1 MRIRTLL
8 ATTAAAVM
16 FAAPGLAQT
25 VGVTD
30 DMIKIGNTSP
40 YSGPASSYGVIGT
53 TIGAYFDM
61 INEQGGITSK
71 DGKTRKIDYLTLDD
85 GYSPPRTV
93 EQARKMVEQ
102 EKVAFTLGTLGTPTN
117 SAIHR
122 YMNAKKVPHLFLA
135 TGASKWGQPK
145 KYPWTMG
152 FQPTYDVEGEIYAN
166 YVLENIENPKIAI
179 LYQNDDYGKD
189 YRDGF
194 LRGLGDKADDLV
206 VKMVPYEVTDPTV
219 DPQILE
225 LAATGA
231 NVFFNITIP
240 KFAAQA
246 IKKAC
251 EINWNPLHLLNNV
264 SSSVGSTLKPA
275 GLECSESQGLI
286 TAQWQR
292 DPTDS
297 QWFDTDGYKE
307 WEAFMDARIPDGDK
321 GDVNYAVGH
330 SLAKM
335 AHYVLENC
343 ADLSRPGIMACAAN
357 VKDLQLPMVLPG
369 ILVNTS
375 PTDFYPIQ
383 AEQLSKFDGER
394 WVLFGDIIDASSN

>member
-16 FAAPGLAQT
+16 IAAPGYAQT

-30 DMIKIGNTSP
+30 NSIKIGNTMP
-40 YSGPASSYGVIGT
+40 YSGPASSYGVIGKIIST
-53 TIGAYFDM
+53 YFDM
-61 INEQGGITSK
+61 VNEQGGITSK
-71 DGKTRKIDYLTLDD
+71 DGKTRMVEFITLDD

-93 EQARKMVEQ
+93 EQARKLVEQ
-102 EKVAFTLGTLGTPTN
+102 EQVAFTLGTLGTPTN

-122 YMNAKKVPHLFLA
+122 YMNAKKVPQLFVA

-166 YVLENIENPKIAI
+166 YVMENVTDPKIAI
-179 LYQNDDYGKD
+179 IYQNDDYGKD

-206 VKMVPYEVTDPTV
+206 VKMVPYEVTDPTI

-251 EINWNPLHLLNNV
+251 EIDWKPLHLLNNV

-275 GLECSESQGLI
+275 GLECSKSQGLI
-286 TAQWQR
+286 TAQWQK

-297 QWFDTDGYKE
+297 QWADTEGYKE
-307 WEAFMDARIPDGDK
+307 WSAFMDAHLPDADK
-321 GDVNYAVGH
+321 GDVNYATGH
-330 SLAKM
+330 SIAKM
-335 AHYVLENC
+335 AHHVLENC
-343 ADLSRPGIMACAAN
+343 GDLSRPGIMACAAN
-357 VKDLQLPMVLPG
+357 VQDLKIPMVLPG

-375 PTDFYPIQ
+375 PSDFYPIQ

-394 WVLFGDIIDASSN
+394 WVLFGDIIDASEK